1 MVRVAA
7 AEQPPDG
14 HEGVGEVG
22 GVGVITPGWTQRI
35 PDGAPAP
42 GHIHL
47 WAADLAPLR
56 SPAHLALLT
65 PPELA
70 RAGRYRDHAQR
81 AMYLGGRVGLR
92 ILLGACTGIANAD
105 LRFGYGAKGKPRLRN
120 ELPGGELD
128 FNYTLSGNKALY
140 ALAWNRR
147 VGVDMETWPRKI
159 NAALLAKRKLA
170 AVERR
175 AWRAVPANQRD
186 YAMLAC
192 WTRKEAY
199 GKALGVGIR
208 YSLNQAPLFVE
219 IHSPAW
225 RCRVTGLFD
234 EPPVAPP
241 DAPPVAP
248 DGRVLH
254 GLQLALPFPGIAALV
269 HDGDALVAPAA
280 GESLRAWRLRAG
292 ASPRPAMPARGRP
305 RGRSSAAVTMP

>member
-1 MVRVAA
+1 MVSGTA
-7 AEQPPDG
+7 AEQPLDG
-14 HEGVGEVG
+14 HG
-22 GVGVITPGWTQRI
+22 GVGAITPRWAYR
-35 PDGAPAP
+35 APGGAP

-47 WAADLAPLR
+47 WAVDLTPLQ
-56 SPAHLALLT
+56 SPTHLALLT
-65 PPELA
+65 RPELA
-70 RAGRYRDHAQR
+70 RAGCYRDRAQR
-81 AMYLGGRVGLR
+81 AMYLGGKVGLR
-92 ILLGACTGIANAD
+92 ILLGACTGIANDD
-105 LRFGYGAKGKPRLRN
+105 LRFGHGEKGKPRLRN
-120 ELPGGELD
+120 ELPGGELC

-159 NAALLAKRKLA
+159 NAALLAKHKLA

-175 AWRAVPANQRD
+175 SWRAVPAQWRD

-208 YSLNQAPLFVE
+208 YRLNQVPLFVE

-234 EPPVAPP
+234 APP
-241 DAPPVAP
+241 GAP

-269 HDGDALVAPAA
+269 YDGDAVASPAG
-280 GESLRAWRLRAG
+280 GESLRAWRLRA
-292 ASPRPAMPARGRP
+292 AAIPPTHNARPRPEPDAVKMP
-305 RGRSSAAVTMP
+305 

>member
-14 HEGVGEVG
+14 DREVG
-22 GVGVITPGWTQRI
+22 GVGVITPGWTHRT
-35 PDGAPAP
+35 PAGAPAP

-47 WAADLAPLR
+47 WAVDLAPLR
-56 SPAHLALLT
+56 SPPHLALLT

-70 RAGRYRDHAQR
+70 RAERYRDRAQR

-92 ILLGACTGIANAD
+92 ILLGVSTGIANAD
-105 LRFGYGAKGKPRLRN
+105 LRFGLGAKGKPRLRN
-120 ELPGGELD
+120 ELPGGELC

-159 NAALLAKRKLA
+159 NAVLLAKRKLA

-208 YSLNQAPLFVE
+208 YSLNQAPLFVG

-234 EPPVAPP
+234 E
-241 DAPPVAP
+241 PPVAP

-269 HDGDALVAPAA
+269 HDGDALASPAA
-280 GESLRAWRLRAG
+280 GVSLRAWRLRVG
-292 ASPRPAMPARGRP
+292 VFPRPAMPARGRDFE
-305 RGRSSAAVTMP
+305 AVNML